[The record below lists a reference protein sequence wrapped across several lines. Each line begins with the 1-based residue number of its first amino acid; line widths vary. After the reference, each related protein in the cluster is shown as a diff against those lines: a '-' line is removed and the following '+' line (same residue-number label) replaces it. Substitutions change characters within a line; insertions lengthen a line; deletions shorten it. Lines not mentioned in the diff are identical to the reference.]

1 MADQAQGLNA
11 RSSVETVDV
20 AILGAGFSG
29 VGMAIRLIAGN
40 RRSFVVLEKADNVGG
55 TWRENHYPGV
65 ACDIPSHL
73 YSFSFARNPD
83 WSRMYPPGPEIH
95 KYIVDTADKKG
106 VRPFCRFGFAI
117 RSVIW
122 DEQRLLW
129 RVSAQ
134 DGRIVEARVVIS
146 ATGGLHVPGFPKI
159 RGMESFTGPAFH
171 TAEWRHD
178 VPLAGKR
185 VGVIGTGAS
194 AIQVVPAIVD
204 QVAHLDLYQ
213 RHAPWIIPRGDRAMS
228 GFEKKLFKAAP
239 LIQDIYRYIIF
250 QINELR
256 AFGYLNPTLIKR
268 AERLV
273 RGYLRSQVKDPG
285 LRAKLTPDY
294 AMGCK
299 RVLISSEYYRAMQH
313 PHLAL
318 HTDAIQAISP
328 RGIVTQ
334 DGVEHACDVIVYATG
349 FKPTGMFE
357 NVDVRGA
364 GGVRLGERWAKHA
377 YAYWGVCTADFPNL
391 FFLMGPNTGL
401 GHNSMIYMI
410 ESQIQ
415 FALSALNHLDRS
427 GHRALA
433 VRAAAEKDFNRRL
446 QAQMAR
452 TVWNSGCQSW
462 YQGADGINGLIW
474 PGFCR
479 PYRRHTR
486 DLLPTEFH
494 WLDVQTKERPPTPAG
509 AAPPNADH
517 AAFPI

>member
-1 MADQAQGLNA
+1 MADQGQNLVAHSGI
-11 RSSVETVDV
+11 ETVDV

-29 VGMAIRLIAGN
+29 VGMAIQLIRNN
-40 RRSFVVLEKADNVGG
+40 RRSFVVLEKAENVGG

-95 KYIVDTADKKG
+95 QYIVDTADKEG

-122 DEQRLLW
+122 DDQRLVW
-129 RVSAQ
+129 RVTAQ
-134 DGRIVEARVVIS
+134 DGRSIEARLVVS
-146 ATGGLHVPGFPKI
+146 GTGGLHVPGFPTIK
-159 RGMESFTGPAFH
+159 GMETFAGPAFH
-171 TAEWRHD
+171 TSEWRHD
-178 VPLAGKR
+178 VAIAGKR
-185 VGVIGTGAS
+185 VAVIGTGAS

-204 QVAHLDLYQ
+204 QAAHVDLFQ
-213 RHAPWIIPRGDRAMS
+213 RSAPWIIPRGDRAMS
-228 GFEKKLFKAAP
+228 RLEKKLFKAVP
-239 LIQDIYRYIIF
+239 LIQDFYRYVIF

-256 AFGYLNPTLIKR
+256 AIGYLNPGLIKR

-273 RGYLRSQVKDPG
+273 RGYLRSQVKDRA

-313 PHLAL
+313 PHLSL

-328 RGIVTQ
+328 RGVVTQ

-357 NVDVRGA
+357 NVDIRGI
-364 GGVRLGERWAKHA
+364 GGVSLGERWAKHA
-377 YAYWGVCTADFPNL
+377 HAYWGVCTADFPNL

-415 FALSALNHLDRS
+415 FVLNALDRLDRS

-433 VRAAAEKDFNRRL
+433 VRAAAEKDFNTRL
-446 QAQMAR
+446 QTRMTH
-452 TVWNSGCQSW
+452 TVWNTGCQSW

-486 DLLPTEFH
+486 DLREIDFH
-494 WLDVQTKERPPTPAG
+494 WFGEDQGGNGPMHRATMAPKSEPATV
-509 AAPPNADH
+509 PV
-517 AAFPI
+517 